1 MKIRIELDE
10 LLQEEEVIIRC
21 PILTEKVQKI
31 QKILFETDNSSDK
44 MILFKNET
52 EYYLNLDD
60 ILFFETGIRG
70 IEAHT
75 IDDIFQ
81 TKFKLYELEELLPG
95 FFMRISKSEILN
107 TNQVYAINRNLAAS
121 SVIEFRNTHKQ
132 VYVSRNYYKPLKNKL
147 EEKRIHANNI
157 KSTEPYTKP

>member
-95 FFMRISKSEILN
+95 FFMRISKSAILN

-157 KSTEPYTKP
+157 KSTEPYTKL

>member
-31 QKILFETDNSSDK
+31 QKILFETYNSSDK

-95 FFMRISKSEILN
+95 FFMRISKSAILN

-157 KSTEPYTKP
+157 TSTEPYTKP

>member
-1 MKIRIELDE
+1 
-10 LLQEEEVIIRC
+10 
-21 PILTEKVQKI
+21 
-31 QKILFETDNSSDK
+31 
-44 MILFKNET
+44 
-52 EYYLNLDD
+52 
-60 ILFFETGIRG
+60 
-70 IEAHT
+70 
-75 IDDIFQ
+75 
-81 TKFKLYELEELLPG
+81 LYELEELLPG
-95 FFMRISKSEILN
+95 FFMRISKSAILN